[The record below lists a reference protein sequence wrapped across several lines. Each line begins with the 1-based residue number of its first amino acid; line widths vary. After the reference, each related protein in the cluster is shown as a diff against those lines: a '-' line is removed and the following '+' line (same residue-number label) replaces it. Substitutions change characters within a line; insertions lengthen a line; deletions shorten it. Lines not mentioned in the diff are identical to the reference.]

1 MLLISSV
8 NNVLNVLI
16 YVLFTCRYLYLL
28 IFNLF
33 ITSNIFTNVY
43 HDVVCKQFQFRHLFF
58 CKRSVLFYILLLP
71 FIDKNVD
78 IDFRAH
84 GDFIMY
90 AQNQK
95 IEKPNNLQV
104 FGGK

>member
-1 MLLISSV
+1 MYTCINQFLSYVVDSL

-58 CKRSVLFYILLLP
+58 CKRYVLFYILLRP

-78 IDFRAH
+78 IDFRALLYYVCSKSK
-84 GDFIMY
+84 D
-90 AQNQK
+90 
-95 IEKPNNLQV
+95 
-104 FGGK
+104 

>member
-1 MLLISSV
+1 
-8 NNVLNVLI
+8 
-16 YVLFTCRYLYLL
+16 
-28 IFNLF
+28 
-33 ITSNIFTNVY
+33 
-43 HDVVCKQFQFRHLFF
+43 
-58 CKRSVLFYILLLP
+58 VLFYILLLP